1 MSFCVGDDLDKLVTK
16 GKELCTIQFVKC
28 KKMEDDTI
36 GKYYYK
42 LLNR

>member
-1 MSFCVGDDLDKLVTK
+1 MSFCVGKEVDKFVVD
-16 GKELCTIQFVKC
+16 GKELCTVQFANC
-28 KKMEDDTI
+28 KKMEDNTI